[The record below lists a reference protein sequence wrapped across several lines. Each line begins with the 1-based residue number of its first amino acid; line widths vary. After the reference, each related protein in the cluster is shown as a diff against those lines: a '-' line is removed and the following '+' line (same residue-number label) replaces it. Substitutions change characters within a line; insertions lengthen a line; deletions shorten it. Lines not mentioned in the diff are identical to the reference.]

1 MKTRFQMLRQKKKNI
16 DPLVISHFDWDNE
29 WTDSLHVPPQ
39 GHRGCEL
46 DDGLT
51 WNLVDEV
58 VGASEALRGR
68 NLPRTAHRNNHGE
81 PITYRKRARSSATIV
96 EDDEDEHMGSENE
109 EEEELQDPYDDVD
122 VTDDEDSPSNDAE
135 ENRDAANSN
144 EFDDGY

>member
-1 MKTRFQMLRQKKKNI
+1 MLRQKKKNI

-29 WTDSLHVPPQ
+29 WADSLHVPPQ

-68 NLPRTAHRNNHGE
+68 NLPRAAHRNNHGE
-81 PITYRKRARSSATIV
+81 SITYRKRASSRIV
-96 EDDEDEHMGSENE
+96 EDEDIGSENE

-135 ENRDAANSN
+135 ENRNAANSN

>member
-1 MKTRFQMLRQKKKNI
+1 MKTRFQMLRQKKKSI

-29 WTDSLHVPPQ
+29 WADSLHVPPQ

-68 NLPRTAHRNNHGE
+68 NLPRTAHIETTMVSQSLTGNVQEVLLQLLKMMKMNTWVQRMKK
-81 PITYRKRARSSATIV
+81 RKSFKI
-96 EDDEDEHMGSENE
+96 HMMM
-109 EEEELQDPYDDVD
+109 
-122 VTDDEDSPSNDAE
+122 
-135 ENRDAANSN
+135 
-144 EFDDGY
+144 

>member
-1 MKTRFQMLRQKKKNI
+1 MLRQKKKNI

-29 WTDSLHVPPQ
+29 WADSLHVPPQ

-51 WNLVDEV
+51 WNLVDEA

-68 NLPRTAHRNNHGE
+68 NLPRAAHRNNHGE
-81 PITYRKRARSSATIV
+81 SITYRKRASSRIV
-96 EDDEDEHMGSENE
+96 EDEDIGSENE

-135 ENRDAANSN
+135 LNRNAANPN

>member
-29 WTDSLHVPPQ
+29 WADSLHVPPQ

-68 NLPRTAHRNNHGE
+68 NLPRTAHRYNHGE
-81 PITYRKRARSSATIV
+81 PITYKKRARSSATIV

>member
-1 MKTRFQMLRQKKKNI
+1 MLRQKKKNI
-16 DPLVISHFDWDNE
+16 DPLVILRFDWDNE
-29 WTDSLHVPPQ
+29 WADSLHVPPQ

-81 PITYRKRARSSATIV
+81 PITYRKRASSRII
-96 EDDEDEHMGSENE
+96 EDEDIGSENE

>member
-1 MKTRFQMLRQKKKNI
+1 MLRQKKKNI
-16 DPLVISHFDWDNE
+16 DPLVISHFDWENE
-29 WTDSLHVPPQ
+29 WADSLHVPPQ

-51 WNLVDEV
+51 WNLVDEA

-68 NLPRTAHRNNHGE
+68 NLPRAAHRNNHGE
-81 PITYRKRARSSATIV
+81 PITYRKRARSSRIV
-96 EDDEDEHMGSENE
+96 EDEDIESGNE

-135 ENRDAANSN
+135 ENRNAANPK